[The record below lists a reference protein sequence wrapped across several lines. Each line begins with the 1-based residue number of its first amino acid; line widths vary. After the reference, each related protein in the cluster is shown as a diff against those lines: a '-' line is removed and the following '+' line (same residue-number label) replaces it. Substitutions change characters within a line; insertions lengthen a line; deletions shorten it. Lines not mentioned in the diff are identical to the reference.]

1 MKTNYELYE
10 LNSQVY
16 GISRHSNSDGKPG
29 DHCAIYDAIVESISI
44 HYDDKLESMVVEYW
58 LKTPD
63 GQSWGDS
70 CPQGD
75 VSDNFDE
82 LIKKIRSVWRLNSNT
97 FGD

>member
-10 LNSQVY
+10 LNSSVY
-16 GISRHSNSDGKPG
+16 GISRYLNNGKIS

-44 HYDDKLESMVVEYW
+44 YYDEKTDSMKVEYW

-75 VSDNFDE
+75 VSDDFIE
-82 LIKKIRSVWRLNSNT
+82 LIDRIRGVWRLNSNT

>member
-1 MKTNYELYE
+1 MKTKYELYE

-16 GISRHSNSDGKPG
+16 GISRYLNNGKIS

-44 HYDDKLESMVVEYW
+44 HYDDKLQSMVVEYW

-82 LIKKIRSVWRLNSNT
+82 LINKMRSIWRLNSNT

>member
-1 MKTNYELYE
+1 MKKNYELYE

-16 GISRHSNSDGKPG
+16 GISRHLNDGKIS

-44 HYDDKLESMVVEYW
+44 DYDKDINSMVVNYW

-82 LIKKIRSVWRLNSNT
+82 LINKMRGVWRLNSNT